1 MTVEPKCISS
11 LLSNFKKRSCLGSKC
26 LAERGEEGFSKNGKM
41 PWIGYPTIVEV
52 ILDLQQLGQANSPG
66 NGGAASPH
74 IRIENVYQDSKL
86 VQKHRLSTFQH
97 LHQDMILFRPCKN
110 VSNNHRCQKGLE
122 EIWPFCQRFF
132 LEFYSSLDL

>member
-52 ILDLQQLGQANSPG
+52 ILDRDVLFEYFRAVVRVEIL
-66 NGGAASPH
+66 
-74 IRIENVYQDSKL
+74 EYKL
-86 VQKHRLSTFQH
+86 
-97 LHQDMILFRPCKN
+97 I
-110 VSNNHRCQKGLE
+110 
-122 EIWPFCQRFF
+122 
-132 LEFYSSLDL
+132 